1 MERSMIEIS
10 PDGDIRVVSVQPP
23 KRPFWRK
30 RRRAWPA
37 HWTETEIAE
46 GFQVGFT
53 SGDESGSYKG
63 AFVAHYPEEWFPKDL
78 VRRTKESIGTWL
90 AFEWWGFAWD
100 EQAWTSVK
108 METTRTTSLKRFGAG
123 RAWRRH
129 WRAHKNLLARTRV
142 RMTGSRS
149 LSQRGN
155 SFSTQ
160 FAASLSTGESATSP
174 DRA

>member
-108 METTRTTSLKRFGAG
+108 MGDDPYDFFEAV
-123 RAWRRH
+123 WRRESLAEALAGAQEFVGPDAGAHDWLSFPQPAREFFFYAVRCQPQH
-129 WRAHKNLLARTRV
+129 W
-142 RMTGSRS
+142 GI
-149 LSQRGN
+149 G
-155 SFSTQ
+155 
-160 FAASLSTGESATSP
+160 
-174 DRA
+174 D